1 MKHSKL
7 ICALWIIALLLI
19 DLSPTFA
26 QELSPTRRL
35 RRVHLSLLMT
45 EPSVEQY
52 EAIIAAPDPDA
63 FARQI
68 TMSCVIEKYEI
79 QRQESF
85 IERLN
90 SAEERFWWRVLEA
103 RKRQSPE
110 LTESAARAGQLNLF
124 G

>member
-1 MKHSKL
+1 M
-7 ICALWIIALLLI
+7 
-19 DLSPTFA
+19 
-26 QELSPTRRL
+26 
-35 RRVHLSLLMT
+35 
-45 EPSVEQY
+45 
-52 EAIIAAPDPDA
+52 
-63 FARQI
+63 
-68 TMSCVIEKYEI
+68 IEKYEI